1 MQYDCTSAPFEV
13 NGVAYSWWNDRTGN
27 AKYSWSGSNGSVH
40 VCQCGID
47 RNCVESFMPCNCDS
61 GLPAPLTDAGK

>member
-13 NGVAYSWWNDRTGN
+13 NGVAYSWWNDKTGKAN
-27 AKYSWSGSNGSVH
+27 YFWSGSNSSVH

-47 RNCVESFMPCNCDS
+47 HNCVEAFMPCNCDS
-61 GLPAPLTDAGK
+61 SLPAPLTDEGK